1 MAGSVLVKAGSKSAK
16 RLWDDITGIPK
27 KVRAAKGTKGQP
39 EGVGTSAKDRKK
51 GAAHQNQPKAKAA
64 RKVEMSDAANLRQPA
79 GGRATRTADMADS
92 DLPSGKR
99 AAFKANEWDKALEK
113 KEKELETYKK
123 KLASLTG
130 APKVHFKSKNKQRIE
145 SLKNSI
151 ADMKK
156 RKGPRVNKRKTG
168 GQVMKKSTGEQA
180 KKKAQGKKVA
190 AADWMQGL
198 SQKEIDEILGNPTR
212 DASGVKRHTKRKKN
226 KPHKKKVVMRTA
238 KAGGK
243 VVKKAGGGKMSHVG
257 LYPAEESRSGTMSE
271 MKRAKNMKSGGKV
284 KKYGHGGQVKHNTSR
299 ENRLEELGRVDAEK
313 AYTKKGKSNLR
324 SEKKRI
330 VKELNGNDFV
340 ARHYD

>member
-1 MAGSVLVKAGSKSAK
+1 MLG
-16 RLWDDITGIPK
+16 
-27 KVRAAKGTKGQP
+27 KVAAKL
-39 EGVGTSAKDRKK
+39 
-51 GAAHQNQPKAKAA
+51 A
-64 RKVEMSDAANLRQPA
+64 RKVR
-79 GGRATRTADMADS
+79 GR
-92 DLPSGKR
+92 
-99 AAFKANEWDKALEK
+99 
-113 KEKELETYKK
+113 K
-123 KLASLTG
+123 KLTTPHPSSMDNSENLKILAERKKAGLTPDG
-130 APKVHFKSKNKQRIE
+130 KPKRKG
-145 SLKNSI
+145 
-151 ADMKK
+151 KK
-156 RKGPRVNKRKTG
+156 RKPDTKKETAAGRLAAGAGDMSEPGGSGKFRAGQKARRSSSATTANQAMSTAESGRLDRGKDARGSKAFYDQAVKDKAAGKKLNAAQKDILENYNKEMRPASPKRK
-168 GQVMKKSTGEQA
+168 VS
-180 KKKAQGKKVA
+180 KKKAEAAAQLKKYAKGGKVA

-238 KAGGK
+238 KAGGQ
-243 VVKKAGGGKMSHVG
+243 VMKKAGGGKMSHVG

>member
-1 MAGSVLVKAGSKSAK
+1 MAGSVLIKAGSKGAK

-51 GAAHQNQPKAKAA
+51 GAAHQNQPKAQAA
-64 RKVEMSDAANLRQPA
+64 RKVEMHNLTDVKQPA
-79 GGRATRTADMADS
+79 GGSAARTIEQADAGIS
-92 DLPSGKR
+92 NPKTT
-99 AAFKANEWDKALEK
+99 AYTAQKWDKALEK

-130 APKVHFKSKNKQRIE
+130 APKVHFKSENKQRIE

-168 GQVMKKSTGEQA
+168 GQVMKKDKGEQA

-238 KAGGK
+238 KAGGQ
-243 VVKKAGGGKMSHVG
+243 VMKKAGGGKMSHVG

-271 MKRAKNMKSGGKV
+271 KKRAQHL
-284 KKYGHGGQVKHNTSR
+284 KKGGQVKHNTSR

-313 AYTKKGKSNLR
+313 AHTKKGKSNLR
-324 SEKKRI
+324 AEKKRI

-340 ARHYD
+340 ASHYD